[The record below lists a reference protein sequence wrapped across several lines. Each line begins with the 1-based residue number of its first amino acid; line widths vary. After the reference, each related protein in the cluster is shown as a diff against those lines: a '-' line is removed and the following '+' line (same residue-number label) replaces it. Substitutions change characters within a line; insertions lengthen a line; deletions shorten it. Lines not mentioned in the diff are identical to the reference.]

1 MSNQFMN
8 DLELAKNQLY
18 TKNLTLA
25 IAKNGKILLETNSHR
40 ISGFIGAIEKFNGEL
55 SGASVADRIAGKAI
69 ALLCVYSQISHV
81 YAQVL
86 SKKAKILLEENKI
99 NVEFRELVE
108 NVLDL
113 NKTGL
118 CPLEK
123 LAADISDPKDSYR
136 QFKALLEKMRACK

>member
-1 MSNQFMN
+1 MYRQLMN

-25 IAKNGKILLETNSHR
+25 LAKNGKILLETNAHR

-55 SGASVADRIAGKAI
+55 TGASVADRVAGKAI

-81 YAQVL
+81 YAEVI

-99 NVEFRELVE
+99 SVEFRELVE

-113 NKTGL
+113 NKTGM
-118 CPLEK
+118 CPFEK
-123 LAADISDPKDSYR
+123 LAADIPDPKESY
-136 QFKALLEKMRACK
+136 

>member
-1 MSNQFMN
+1 MN

-25 IAKNGKILLETNSHR
+25 IAKNGKILLETDAHR
-40 ISGFIGAIEKFNGEL
+40 ISGFIGAIEKVNGKL
-55 SGASVADRIAGKAI
+55 SGASVADRRAGKAI
-69 ALLCVYSQISHV
+69 ALLCVYSKISHV

-136 QFKALLEKMRACK
+136 QFKALLEKMRACR